1 MPLVYLVIHVT
12 FQEKYFRHYNK
23 TLNLEIRPM
32 LARVLADNFSSI
44 SSIEWGRVL
53 HHREFSGH
61 TDKTLRTVFYSMILP
76 NAARRL
82 GIGKFELTLEQ
93 IAGDAEAN
101 YKGSTVSKRVERR
114 QREVLEYFENA
125 VKLLKIP
132 FLFNQHRKKLSEI
145 PKETCNI

>member
-1 MPLVYLVIHVT
+1 
-12 FQEKYFRHYNK
+12 
-23 TLNLEIRPM
+23 M

-44 SSIEWGRVL
+44 SSIEWSRVL

-82 GIGKFELTLEQ
+82 GIGKFELSLEQ

-132 FLFNQHRKKLSEI
+132 FLVDQHR
-145 PKETCNI
+145 

>member
-1 MPLVYLVIHVT
+1 MGYLVIHVP

-82 GIGKFELTLEQ
+82 GIGKFELSLEQ

-101 YKGSTVSKRVERR
+101 PTTRGPRFPREWREDREKCWSTSK
-114 QREVLEYFENA
+114 
-125 VKLLKIP
+125 
-132 FLFNQHRKKLSEI
+132 
-145 PKETCNI
+145 T